1 MSRKVYDQAS
11 YEYGREAER
20 TIRHWMKESGFEP
33 VPKPDGVYGSDICF
47 IQNGSQVIAEIER
60 MKSRRWARGVDPFP
74 FPTLNQLKDRK
85 TGPEVIH
92 IQTSSDVTFGLVSF
106 FNDHVAAPVQ
116 TEDNLENTGESI
128 RKLPV
133 ERAMPVDLTKPV
145 SRTLE
150 ELNRMR
156 VRRLVLEAETRS
168 QVAKAMRALV
178 GDLDDEYGPPYGM
191 QSDEWCQLR
200 AVLESASGLLREL
213 KDGRRN
219 PAMRFSQPVQRH
231 LF

>member
-1 MSRKVYDQAS
+1 MSRKQYDQAS

-20 TIRHWMKESGFEP
+20 TIRHWMAESGFKP
-33 VPKPDGVYGSDICF
+33 VPKPDGVYGSDIRF
-47 IQNGSQVIAEIER
+47 IQNDVEFIAEIER
-60 MKSRRWARGVDPFP
+60 MKSPRWAKGVDPFR

-85 TGPEVIH
+85 IGPEVIH
-92 IQTSSDVTFGLVSF
+92 IQTSSDVTCGLVSF
-106 FNDHVAAPVQ
+106 FNDHVAAPVK
-116 TEDNLENTGESI
+116 TEDNRENTGESI
-128 RKLPV
+128 RKLPL

-145 SRTLE
+145 NRTLE

-156 VRRLVLEAETRS
+156 VRRMVLEAETRS
-168 QVAKAMRALV
+168 QIAKAMRALV

-200 AVLESASGLLREL
+200 AVLESASGLLRDL

-219 PAMRFSQPVQRH
+219 PAMRFSQPVQRN